1 MLTIAHHW
9 PWLVATVAVLGA
21 LALAFRSRV
30 AYWLRL
36 CKAAA
41 SDPRLPRSVRWTF
54 RAALAVKLLP
64 IDLGIDEGLMVV
76 GAVLLATR
84 HRETWKTIREEL
96 R

>member
-1 MLTIAHHW
+1 MWWLVHHW
-9 PWLVATVAVLGA
+9 PWLVAAVVILGTV
-21 LALAFRSRV
+21 ALAFRSRV

-41 SDPRLPRSVRWTF
+41 TDPRLPRSVRWTF

-64 IDLGIDEGLMVV
+64 LDFGIDEGLLLV
-76 GAVLLATR
+76 GALLLATR
-84 HRETWKTIREEL
+84 HRSTWAEIRREL